1 MSREEIA
8 EKLRE
13 IIIFALPNKKDTLN
27 KCTEESNLRTDIGLN
42 SVGLLY
48 IVIAIEEVFQIS
60 FENMSFDSFK
70 TVKDVLDY
78 IEKESEKNEVDS
90 KRA

>member
-1 MSREEIA
+1 MSRAEIG

-13 IIIFALPNKKDTLN
+13 IIIFALPNKKDMIE

-48 IVIAIEEVFQIS
+48 IVIAIEEIFQIT
-60 FENMSFDSFK
+60 FENVTFDSFQ
-70 TVKDVLDY
+70 TVKDVIDY
-78 IEKESEKNEVDS
+78 IEKVS
-90 KRA
+90 A